1 MNKERLKH
9 VIDNDLRDL
18 EQKFDISFENE
29 NLILKPI
36 SQLRNSRNQVKYRVE
51 MNAIVKKKGAVILQ
65 TDYYAKEFY
74 DFTLEGDIESEVSII
89 YDIKSD
95 MIVRQPTTSFKVI
108 DFALISM
115 KCEHFDKELTGT
127 ETQEVYNNT
136 ADDIIETSHQVYL
149 EDGSPLIF
157 PLRLLK
163 LNDA

>member
-1 MNKERLKH
+1 MNKDRLKQ
-9 VIDNDLRDL
+9 VINDDIRDL
-18 EQKFDISFENE
+18 ENKYDISFENE
-29 NLILKPI
+29 DLTLKPI
-36 SQLRNSRNQVKYRVE
+36 SQLRDSRNQVKYQVE
-51 MNAIVKKKGAVILQ
+51 INAILKKKGAVILQ

-108 DFALISM
+108 DFAFIKM
-115 KCEHFDKELTGT
+115 ECEHFGRELTED
-127 ETQEVYNNT
+127 ETQSVYDNT

-157 PLRLLK
+157 PLRILK
-163 LNDA
+163 LNNA